1 MCLIEEE
8 YVELNKM
15 FGGFTTYPCSSRVK
29 VHTLGERFFEMNNQP
44 K

>member
-15 FGGFTTYPCSSRVK
+15 FGGFIIYFCLSRVK
-29 VHTLGERFFEMNNQP
+29 VYMLGERFFEMNN
-44 K
+44 